1 VRAIALSLTF
11 IIHIG
16 ALKNGSR
23 TRTALCR
30 WAMNLKEILKI
41 IFVVVG
47 WVLIAFAV
55 FALINFFSN
64 SRI

>member
-1 VRAIALSLTF
+1 
-11 IIHIG
+11 
-16 ALKNGSR
+16 
-23 TRTALCR
+23 
-30 WAMNLKEILKI
+30 MNLKEILKI